1 MDNIKLA
8 NLKKM
13 YENLTYFEQYGGSI
27 FLFIIISIIFILA
40 VSYCFVMIN
49 AQPIA
54 DDWPNQRCKP
64 NIIPFA
70 GLITRPDGVTA
81 SEYTAENFT
90 YCVQNI
96 LSDITGSAIS
106 PLTFVSNG
114 LLSVANSIS
123 ESLQAIRG
131 MIDKVRTFAQSIFQ
145 EIMGRIMNIMIPL
158 QEIIISFR
166 DLVGKIQGT
175 MTGGIFTLL
184 GSYYTL
190 KSLMGAI
197 AQFIIIILI
206 SIAVMVAI
214 FWIIPF
220 TWGAA
225 ITNTTIFI
233 AIAIPMAII
242 LSFMV
247 DILKVKTSLGI
258 PRIKCFDKNTLF
270 TMNDGTEKIIS
281 EIKVGDILSNNN
293 EVTAVIKVETK
304 GSSMYCLDGVYV
316 SDTHKIFYYGKWITI
331 RDHPDAI
338 KVVEYN
344 EPYLYCLNTSK
355 KTIIINKLIFSDWD
369 EIDENDVI
377 EIIKNPFVKINKES
391 DIHTFLDSGFEGLT
405 PILLNNGN
413 VKNIK
418 DVCVGDIL
426 QNGEKVYGIVKING
440 KNINEQYKFILGENL
455 VLEGGPNLA
464 ICDKKIEEITTL
476 AFPVYST
483 TSKTSN
489 IKIEL
494 NKKHDKLYH
503 LLTDKKSFQI
513 GNIQFYDYNAAID
526 IFLKKNNEKLLSV
539 KYV

>member
-405 PILLNNGN
+405 PILLTNGN

>member
-1 MDNIKLA
+1 MDNIKLN

-13 YENLTYFEQYGGSI
+13 YENLSYFEQYGGSV
-27 FLFIIISIIFILA
+27 FLFIIISIIFLLA
-40 VSYCFVMIN
+40 ISYCFVMIN

-70 GLITRPDGVTA
+70 GLITHPDGVTA

-123 ESLQAIRG
+123 KSLQAIRG
-131 MIDKVRTFAQSIFQ
+131 MIDKVRTFSQSIFE

-166 DLVGKIQGT
+166 DLIGKIQGT

-206 SIAVMVAI
+206 SIAVMIAI

-247 DILKVKTSLGI
+247 DVLKVKTSLGI

-293 EVTAVIKVETK
+293 EVTALIKVETK
-304 GSSMYCLDGVYV
+304 GSSMYYLDGIYV

-331 RDHPDAI
+331 REHPDAI
-338 KVVEYN
+338 KVIEYN

-377 EIIKNPFVKINKES
+377 EIINNPYIKINKEN
-391 DIHTFLDSGFEGLT
+391 DIHTFIDSGFEGLT

-418 DVCVGDIL
+418 NICVGDVL

-440 KNINEQYKFILGENL
+440 KNINQQYKFILGENL
-455 VLEGGPNLA
+455 VLEGGPNLV
-464 ICDKKIEEITTL
+464 ICDKKITDITTL
-476 AFPVYST
+476 AFPIYSE

-489 IKIEL
+489 IKIQL
-494 NKKHDKLYH
+494 NKKHDELYH

-526 IFLKKNNEKLLSV
+526 IFLEKNNEKLLSM